1 MELNKTNM
9 RKIMLLIAFGIAL
22 YLGLMNLYRLPS
34 FAGFIAN
41 VFMPV
46 ILGFVVAYVFNV
58 LHREID
64 THAFAVLNRRC
75 TKQWPKFRKSAGVLL
90 SLLIIAGIIVLVV
103 LIIVPDLVNTVTNIS
118 NNIPAYF
125 KRLQEQ
131 YNTFLQDNPYI
142 RKQFQ
147 DINIDWSSISQM
159 LAQYVQQFT
168 GSLVGYTILLT
179 ANIFNGF
186 VTFILGFVISI
197 NILLQKDTLKTQTKR
212 FLFAYLPRQC
222 PNKVIRVLNLT
233 NQAFSDFI
241 AGQCLGA
248 LILGL
253 LCFIGM
259 LIFGFPFALLISVF
273 AAILSL
279 IPILGQIVSVLLG
292 FLLIFTV
299 SPIQALWFA
308 VYFIILLQ
316 VDGNLIY
323 PKIVGSKMDLPTL
336 WVLIAIT
343 LGGNLFGV
351 VGMLVSIPIFS
362 VFRILLS
369 ENIKERLAKSQPDKS
384 SVKCEE

>member
-1 MELNKTNM
+1 MK
-9 RKIMLLIAFGIAL
+9 KIMLLIAFAIVF

-64 THAFAVLNRRC
+64 THVFAVLNRRC
-75 TKQWPKFRKSAGVLL
+75 TKRWPKFRWPVGVIL
-90 SLLIIAGIIVLVV
+90 SLLIIAGIILLIV
-103 LIIVPDLVNTVTNIS
+103 LIIVPDLVNTVTNLS

-125 KRLQEQ
+125 KHLQEQ
-131 YNTFLQDNPYI
+131 YNTFLRDNPYI
-142 RKQFQ
+142 RKQLQ

-159 LAQYVQQFT
+159 IVQYVQQFT
-168 GSLVGYTILLT
+168 GSLVGYTISLT
-179 ANIFNGF
+179 TNILNGF

-197 NILLQKDTLKTQTKR
+197 NILFQKDTLKTQLKR
-212 FLFAYLPRQC
+212 FLFAYLPRQY
-222 PNKVIRVLNLT
+222 PKKVIRVLNLT

-241 AGQCLGA
+241 AGQCQGA
-248 LILGL
+248 AILGV

-259 LIFGFPFALLISVF
+259 LIFRFPFALLISVF

-279 IPILGQIVSVLLG
+279 IPILGQIISVLLG
-292 FLLIFTV
+292 FLLILTV

-336 WVLIAIT
+336 WVLIAIS

-369 ENIKERLAKSQPDKS
+369 ENIKERLEKSQRDQPT
-384 SVKCEE
+384 VPRAE